1 MGFLVPR
8 IVVVFENR
16 PLTIQGA
23 DWPAQLLEKDT
34 NGSQICVHKVMSFC
48 SSCMALINE
57 ERK

>member
-8 IVVVFENR
+8 IVVVFVNR

-34 NGSQICVHKVMSFC
+34 NGLPNLCSQSNVFLFIMHG
-48 SSCMALINE
+48 IN
-57 ERK
+57 